1 MPVAL
6 VALKPTCQWPK
17 GCCPTYCQHS
27 CSPQPTPSDVSYHSI
42 NTATLTS
49 TFTNRA
55 KEALGPIA
63 WALKSVRHCG
73 VVQDGAVRHFT
84 RRACVYKGH
93 YMYHKNTS
101 AFTTLSA
108 SYTTFRERVWATTS
122 GQSATTVSQSHRG
135 NGHRKSKGLQNDA
148 SPTYRPPS
156 SPVERKKKMKL
167 FRAAFTNKIIDV
179 THRLES
185 ILALKRLSVY
195 TLFLVFHRFGTVYSF
210 ETCSHTAF
218 ENLGKCKHL
227 QLWGSV
233 FTVTQRNL
241 TV

>member
-1 MPVAL
+1 
-6 VALKPTCQWPK
+6 
-17 GCCPTYCQHS
+17 
-27 CSPQPTPSDVSYHSI
+27 
-42 NTATLTS
+42 
-49 TFTNRA
+49 
-55 KEALGPIA
+55 
-63 WALKSVRHCG
+63 
-73 VVQDGAVRHFT
+73 
-84 RRACVYKGH
+84 
-93 YMYHKNTS
+93 MYHKNTS

-218 ENLGKCKHL
+218 ENLGKCKLL
-227 QLWGSV
+227 QLWGSFYRHTTELNSLMFNIRLLNLLQYKPSTTSKKWKQKTKTSFV
-233 FTVTQRNL
+233 YEKKLKNCHLTWNVYNRRHFTILLRKTKH
-241 TV
+241 TKKGMTTSCP